1 VSIPQAGTRRGTFV
15 GRVIVHESL
24 CREHGLLTV
33 GLEGF
38 PPSRPGQFVQVQ
50 CRSLAEPIGAREVEW
65 TAEHP
70 PRFSQSELLDNEP
83 LLRRPFSL
91 AGRRDTESGG
101 ELDIIYR
108 VVGTGT
114 RWLTGLAVGD
124 EVSILGPLGNAFEI
138 SGVKPV
144 AALVGGG
151 VGIPPMIYLAEALR
165 AAGKDIYVFV
175 GAQTAD
181 LLPLRAAAAEAPPDE
196 PAPRLAE
203 FSDFGTRDVVAT
215 DDGSLGVKGLVT
227 GPLEAWLN
235 RIEFMPDD
243 LAIYTCGPEAMMR
256 SVAEL
261 SARRGLACQVSMER
275 SMGCGM
281 GTCQSCVCKTRS
293 PDETGWAY
301 KLCCTDG
308 PVFQAEQIIWS

>member
-1 VSIPQAGTRRGTFV
+1 M
-15 GRVIVHESL
+15 VHQSL

-33 GLEGF
+33 GLTRF

-50 CRSLAEPIGAREVEW
+50 CRSLAEPIAAREVAW

-91 AGRRDTESGG
+91 AGRRDTDSGV

-114 RWLTGLAVGD
+114 RWLTGLSVGD
-124 EVSILGPLGNAFEI
+124 ELSVLGPLGNAFEI
-138 SGVKPV
+138 RGTKPA

-181 LLPLRAAAAEAPPDE
+181 LLPLRVLDAPAAADE

-203 FSDFGTRDVVAT
+203 FAAYDTRDVVAT
-215 DDGSLGVKGLVT
+215 DDGSAGVHGLVT
-227 GPLEAWLN
+227 EPLEAWLD
-235 RIEFMPDD
+235 RIAFLPED
-243 LAIYTCGPEAMMR
+243 LVIYTCGPEAMMR
-256 SVAEL
+256 GVAEL
-261 SARRGLACQVSMER
+261 STRRGIACQVSMER
-275 SMGCGM
+275 SMACGM
-281 GTCQSCVCKTRS
+281 GTCQSCICKTVS
-293 PDETGWAY
+293 PDEPGWAY

-308 PVFQAEQIIWS
+308 PVFRADQIIWR